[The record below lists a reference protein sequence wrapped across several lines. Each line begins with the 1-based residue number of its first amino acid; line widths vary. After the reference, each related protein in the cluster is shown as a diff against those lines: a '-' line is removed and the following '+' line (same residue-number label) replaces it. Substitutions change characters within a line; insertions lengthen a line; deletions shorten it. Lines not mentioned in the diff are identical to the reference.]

1 MGMDTKQRH
10 SHFWVK
16 QPMLKATFSPHCPHM
31 KWRIIWRLKSAR
43 LFLSYHHWRPA
54 KFLPMRSKVFLGLF
68 LLLTTTLVIRKW
80 SCSPWGLSF
89 TPPHPTQ
96 ALIIKAAFAVGLHS
110 CSSFHF
116 NDVYS
121 NHELFYI
128 YIY

>member
-1 MGMDTKQRH
+1 
-10 SHFWVK
+10 
-16 QPMLKATFSPHCPHM
+16 
-31 KWRIIWRLKSAR
+31 
-43 LFLSYHHWRPA
+43 
-54 KFLPMRSKVFLGLF
+54 
-68 LLLTTTLVIRKW
+68 VIRKW

-116 NDVYS
+116 NDVHS

-128 YIY
+128 YIIGLILFLLFGWLFWLRRE